1 MNLFNQYETQDLKK
15 EVTYSID
22 NKRNYEFVNPVTI
35 KTDGFEK
42 DAVNIKFLQPTN
54 SNSKVKKSIS
64 FTFHLDE
71 LEKLIDDF
79 SILRD
84 KLKNNMEKVTEYP
97 ASEIKNILYAIIE
110 NYFGYAVGGDDKIPR
125 PRLSVYKEDDK
136 VFFSA
141 VDFKNNVILINH
153 EIYLENVGIDLHVN
167 EYNDSDNIFNNIV
180 NAITAEIT
188 NSICDDKSDPNFSYI
203 ANKVGDL
210 GTFNIETIVHEYVYE
225 NTRIEDDIFN

>member
-22 NKRNYEFVNPVTI
+22 NKRNYEFVNPITI

-71 LEKLIDDF
+71 LEKLVEDF
-79 SILRD
+79 SILKD

-97 ASEIKNILYAIIE
+97 TSEIKNILYAIVE
-110 NYFGYAVGGDDKIPR
+110 NYFGYSVGNGETPR

-141 VDFKNNVILINH
+141 VDFKNKSILINH
-153 EIYLENVGIDLHVN
+153 EIYLEDVGIDLHVN
-167 EYNDSDNIFNNIV
+167 EYNDFDSIFNNIV
-180 NAITAEIT
+180 NAITAEIMD
-188 NSICDDKSDPNFSYI
+188 NICDGKSDPDFSYI

-210 GTFNIETIVHEYVYE
+210 GEFNIETIVHKYVYE
-225 NTRIEDDIFN
+225 NTRIEDDILN

>member
-35 KTDGFEK
+35 KTDGFER

-54 SNSKVKKSIS
+54 SNPKVKKSIS

-71 LEKLIDDF
+71 LEKLVEDF
-79 SILRD
+79 SSLKD
-84 KLKNNMEKVTEYP
+84 KLKNNIEKVTEYP
-97 ASEIKNILYAIIE
+97 TSEIVCILYAIVE
-110 NYFGYAVGGDDKIPR
+110 NHFGYSTGKGKIPR
-125 PRLSVYKEDDK
+125 PRLSVYKEYDK

-153 EIYLENVGIDLHVN
+153 EIYLENVGIDLHIS

-188 NSICDDKSDPNFSYI
+188 NSICDDKFDPNFSYI
-203 ANKVGDL
+203 SNKVGDL

>member
-22 NKRNYEFVNPVTI
+22 NKRNYDFVNPVTI

-71 LEKLIDDF
+71 LEKLVEDF
-79 SILRD
+79 SILKD

-97 ASEIKNILYAIIE
+97 ASEIKNILYAIM
-110 NYFGYAVGGDDKIPR
+110 KIISDM
-125 PRLSVYKEDDK
+125 LLEEMTKFLDQDYQYIKKIIKYSSV
-136 VFFSA
+136 
-141 VDFKNNVILINH
+141 
-153 EIYLENVGIDLHVN
+153 
-167 EYNDSDNIFNNIV
+167 
-180 NAITAEIT
+180 
-188 NSICDDKSDPNFSYI
+188 
-203 ANKVGDL
+203 
-210 GTFNIETIVHEYVYE
+210 
-225 NTRIEDDIFN
+225 R

>member
-54 SNSKVKKSIS
+54 SNPKVKKSIS

-71 LEKLIDDF
+71 LEKLVEDF
-79 SILRD
+79 SSLRD
-84 KLKNNMEKVTEYP
+84 KLKNNIEKVTEYP
-97 ASEIKNILYAIIE
+97 GSEIVCILYAIVE
-110 NYFGYAVGGDDKIPR
+110 NHFGYSTGKGEIPR
-125 PRLSVYKEDDK
+125 PRLSVYNEDDK

-153 EIYLENVGIDLHVN
+153 EIYLENVGIDLHIS

-188 NSICDDKSDPNFSYI
+188 NSICDNKFDPNFSYI

-225 NTRIEDDIFN
+225 NTRIEDEIFN